1 MGCGVTAAF
10 SIPLPRVD
18 VPDESVWTPSMG
30 ATFHTGAAALAAI
43 KQMPA
48 DLPVAIDIETPS
60 VTDSFSIK
68 CVTAAWEGQV
78 VLLDPLRQPADA
90 FHLRLLCQKAE
101 WLILHNAPFDIPGL
115 VAAGLLTM
123 DQIAKVM
130 DTMVLARMVFTD
142 TLDRK
147 DLASLAQKVLGIPSL
162 TNALKLAQKAAGL
175 VGAEKW
181 YAEGDIH
188 MQSYRFGAM
197 ADTAVTLRLAEP
209 LFEMAVTQQLN
220 HPFGVY
226 GLNTREEAVA
236 LVLKHQEANRVMLRR
251 GARGM
256 EVDLDYLDRYSE
268 SVHVEGERA
277 RQQVKDE
284 FGCRP
289 GNGADVIRYMD
300 AQGLLPSNWPRT
312 PKGALK
318 ADKDN
323 MERLDHPLAD
333 AHRHIAHTKKI
344 LGYMEKTAARSR
356 VTGRLH
362 PQLQILGASATG
374 RMSVSE
380 PELQQFPGDARPI
393 ILADEGSAGVHSI
406 DWSSIEPALMAWM
419 AKDLE
424 FIEPFENGG
433 DLYMPI
439 VEMAGVT
446 RKVAKVVVLADM
458 YGQGKLKLASSLKT
472 TTDHAQEIKRQVR
485 GAWPVTVRFM
495 NTIKAVA
502 SEYGMALTV
511 SGRVLSVPRYNGVVA
526 DYKAVNYVA
535 QGSCADLIYDTLIEA
550 ERRGL
555 GDYIMIPMHDE
566 IVCSTEAAQEMQ
578 EIMQTPP
585 QRLIQWAGRTPVI
598 RCDSALLGPSWT
610 GDA

>member
-1 MGCGVTAAF
+1 MTAAF
-10 SIPLPRVD
+10 SIALPRVE
-18 VPDESVWTPSMG
+18 VPDESVYTPSMT
-30 ATFHTGAAALAAI
+30 ATFHTGENARDAI
-43 KQMPA
+43 RCMP
-48 DLPVAIDIETPS
+48 DGVPVAIDIETPS

-68 CVTAAWEGQV
+68 TVTAAWEGQV

-90 FHLRLLCQKAE
+90 RALRLLCEKAE

-147 DLASLAQKVLGIPSL
+147 DLASLAHKVLGIPSL
-162 TNALKLAQKAAGL
+162 TNALRIAQKAAGL
-175 VGAEKW
+175 VGNEKW
-181 YAEGDIH
+181 FREGDIG
-188 MQSYRFGAM
+188 MQTYRFGAM
-197 ADTAVTLRLAEP
+197 ADTAVTLRLASP
-209 LFEMAVTQQLN
+209 LFERAVTQQLN
-220 HPFGVY
+220 HPFGIY

-236 LVLKHQEANRVMLRR
+236 LVLRHQEANRVMLRR

-256 EVDLDYLDRYSE
+256 EVDLDYLDDYSE
-268 SVHVEGERA
+268 KVHVDGERA
-277 RQQVKDE
+277 QQEVKSY
-284 FGCRP
+284 GCRP
-289 GNGADVIRYMD
+289 GNGADVIRYLD
-300 AQGLLPSNWPRT
+300 AQGELPKNWPRT

-323 MERLDHPLAD
+323 MERLDHPLAA

-393 ILADEGSAGVHSI
+393 ILADKGSAGVHSI

-419 AKDLE
+419 AKDMD
-424 FIEPFENGG
+424 FIGPFENGA
-433 DLYMPI
+433 DLYLPI

-472 TTDHAQEIKRQVR
+472 DTDRAMEIKQKVR

-502 SEYGMALTV
+502 DEYGMALTV

-526 DYKAVNYVA
+526 SHKAVNYVA
-535 QGSCADLIYDTLIEA
+535 QGSCADLIYDTIIEA

-555 GDYIMIPMHDE
+555 GDYIMLPMHDE
-566 IVCSTEAAQEMQ
+566 MVCATEVAREMQ
-578 EIMQTPP
+578 EIMETPP

-598 RCDSALLGPSWT
+598 RTDSALLGPSWT

>member
-1 MGCGVTAAF
+1 LTAAF
-10 SIPLPRVD
+10 SIPLPRVE

-30 ATFHTGAAALAAI
+30 ATFHTGLNARDAVWS
-43 KQMPA
+43 MP
-48 DLPVAIDIETPS
+48 DGVPVAIDIETPN

-68 CVTAAWEGQV
+68 CVTAAWDDEV
-78 VLLDPLRQPADA
+78 VLLDPLRNEFDA
-90 FHLRLLCQKAE
+90 AALRMICQRAE

-142 TLDRK
+142 TLDKK
-147 DLASLAQKVLGIPSL
+147 DLASLAAKVLAIPSL
-162 TNALKLAQKAAGL
+162 NNALKIAQKAAGL
-175 VGAEKW
+175 VGNEKW
-181 YAEGDIH
+181 FREGDIG
-188 MQSYRFGAM
+188 MQTYRFGAM
-197 ADTAVTLRLAEP
+197 ADTAVTLRLASP
-209 LFEMAVTQQLN
+209 LFEMAVTQELN
-220 HPFGVY
+220 HPFGIY

-236 LVLKHQEANRVMLRR
+236 LVLRHQEANRVMLRR

-256 EVDLDYLDRYSE
+256 EVDLDYLDKYSE
-268 SVHVEGERA
+268 SVNVDGERA
-277 RQQVKDE
+277 RQEVKE
-284 FGCRP
+284 YGCRP
-289 GNGADVIRYMD
+289 GNGADVIRYLD
-300 AQGLLPSNWPRT
+300 ANGLLPKNWPTT

-323 MERLDHPLAD
+323 MERLDHPLAA

-356 VTGRLH
+356 ITGRLH
-362 PQLQILGASATG
+362 PQIQILGASATG

-393 ILADEGSAGVHSI
+393 ILADKGSAGVHSI

-419 AKDLE
+419 AKDLA

-439 VEMAGVT
+439 VEMAAVT

-458 YGQGKLKLASSLKT
+458 YGQGKTMLAAKLG
-472 TTDHAQEIKRQVR
+472 TDTARAMEVKQKVR

-502 SEYGMALTV
+502 AEYGMALTV

-526 DYKAVNYVA
+526 DYKAINYVA
-535 QGSCADLIYDTLIEA
+535 QGSCADLIYDTIIEA

-555 GDYIMIPMHDE
+555 GDYLMLPMHDE
-566 IVCSTEAAQEMQ
+566 MVCATEAAQELQ
-578 EIMQTPP
+578 EIMETPP
-585 QRLIQWAGRTPVI
+585 QRLIQWAGRRPVI
-598 RCDSALLGPSWT
+598 RTDSALLGPTWT

>member
-1 MGCGVTAAF
+1 MTAAF
-10 SIPLPRVD
+10 SIPLPRVE

-30 ATFHTGAAALAAI
+30 STFHTGLNARDAVWS
-43 KQMPA
+43 MPGGV
-48 DLPVAIDIETPS
+48 PVAIDIETPS

-68 CVTAAWEGQV
+68 TITAAWQDQT
-78 VLLDPLRQPADA
+78 VLLDPLRNEFDA
-90 FHLRLLCQKAE
+90 AAFRMICQRAE
-101 WLILHNAPFDIPGL
+101 WLILHNAPFDVPGM
-115 VAAGLLTM
+115 VAAELMTM
-123 DQIAKVM
+123 DQISKVM
-130 DTMVLARMVFTD
+130 DTMVLARMVYTD

-147 DLASLAQKVLGIPSL
+147 DLASLAQKVLGLPSL
-162 TNALKLAQKAAGL
+162 TNALKMAQKAAGL
-175 VGAEKW
+175 VGNEKW
-181 YAEGDIH
+181 YREGDIH

-209 LFEMAVTQQLN
+209 LFELAVTRQLT
-220 HPFGVY
+220 HPFAVY

-256 EVDLDYLDRYSE
+256 EVDLDYLDRYAE
-268 SVHVEGERA
+268 SVHVEGERT
-277 RQQVKDE
+277 RQRVKDE

-289 GNGADVIRYMD
+289 GNGMDVILYME
-300 AQGLLPSNWPRT
+300 AAGLLPKNWPRT
-312 PKGALK
+312 PKGRLK

-333 AHRHIAHTKKI
+333 AHRLIAHTDKI

-393 ILADEGSAGVHSI
+393 ILADKGSAGVHSI

-424 FIEPFENGG
+424 FIEPFENGA
-433 DLYMPI
+433 DLYLPI
-439 VEMAGVT
+439 QELAGVT

-458 YGQGKLKLASSLKT
+458 YGQGKLKLAAKLKT
-472 TTDHAQEIKRQVR
+472 DVEHAQEIKKAVR

-502 SEYGMALTV
+502 AEYGLALTV
-511 SGRVLSVPRYNGVVA
+511 SGRVVDVPRYNGVVA
-526 DYKAVNYVA
+526 DYKAINYVA
-535 QGSCADLIYDTLIEA
+535 QGSCADLIYDTIIEA

-555 GDYIMIPMHDE
+555 GDFIMLPMHDE
-566 IVCSTEAAQEMQ
+566 MVCATEAAREMQ

-598 RCDSALLGPSWT
+598 RTDSALLGPSWT
-610 GDA
+610 GEA